1 MVILSDS
8 ERKTM
13 KQLQSLRVITTS
25 LSLGSSFVS
34 CLGDENSA
42 SRPSSPVQED
52 SNPSDSAILTAL
64 FGWSISSP
72 SALETPHRASSSR
85 ACSVGPTLTPPRTPS
100 VSRYLHSPK
109 SPASAL
115 SNLSTS
121 SCKILSFENALLCC
135 PLCQRRVGLWAFS
148 ARPSGEHS
156 TVPPNA
162 APDSAGPAGQQVQRP
177 FDLLREHRSFCPY
190 VVRSTAVP
198 SPPIT
203 APSAT
208 NPNQLNAN
216 GHECTTSASQIKID
230 AGNLEGWRAVLT
242 TVLRYGMKQRMAY
255 AAFDS
260 QADDQALEDREPM
273 EVDAVKA
280 MVNGVKSR
288 GVRICHLSS
297 GNVLN

>member
-1 MVILSDS
+1 
-8 ERKTM
+8 M
-13 KQLQSLRVITTS
+13 KQLQSLHVITASISPGS
-25 LSLGSSFVS
+25 LFVS

-42 SRPSSPVQED
+42 SRPSSPLQED
-52 SNPSDSAILTAL
+52 SEPSDSAILTAL
-64 FGWSISSP
+64 FGWAISP
-72 SALETPHRASSSR
+72 PALETSHRASSSR
-85 ACSVGPTLTPPRTPS
+85 ACSVGPTMTPPRTPS

-121 SCKILSFENALLCC
+121 SLNKILPFDNALLCC
-135 PLCQRRVGLWAFS
+135 ALCQRRVGLWAFS
-148 ARPSGEHS
+148 AQPTGGEHF
-156 TVPPNA
+156 TVPQDTA
-162 APDSAGPAGQQVQRP
+162 SDSGPARQQVQRP
-177 FDLLREHRSFCPY
+177 FDLLKEHRSFCPY

-208 NPNQLNAN
+208 NPNQSNAN
-216 GHECTTSASQIKID
+216 GHERTSQVRID
-230 AGNLEGWRAVLT
+230 SGNLEGWRAVLT

-260 QADDQALEDREPM
+260 QADVQELEDCEVM
-273 EVDAVKA
+273 EVDTVKA

-288 GVRICHLSS
+288 GVSICHLSS
-297 GNVLN
+297 GNVLNSWIYHRDGIC